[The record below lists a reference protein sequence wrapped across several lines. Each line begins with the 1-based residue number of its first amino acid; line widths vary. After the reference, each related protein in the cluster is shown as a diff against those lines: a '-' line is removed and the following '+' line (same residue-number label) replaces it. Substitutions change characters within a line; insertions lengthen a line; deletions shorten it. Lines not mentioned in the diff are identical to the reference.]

1 MITLVKFIRNKLET
15 APPNNRV
22 ITKTLGKTGVLS
34 WEHIENQE
42 QIPKPDEFWYVR
54 IVKEVGA
61 NTPKGVFLLAPIE
74 KVKDP
79 DRTDG
84 DSGIIHMIPGTY
96 VEKKNGNTILLYP
109 KILYYPE
116 KLAPHWICSLQ
127 MKRRLMEKSRDG
139 DTFAVNSVVVV
150 FDSAEEWVKEDLVKK
165 DTGPKLSEIKE
176 ESST

>member
-34 WEHIENQE
+34 WEHIESQN
-42 QIPKPDEFWYVR
+42 QIPNPDEFWYVR

-61 NTPKGVFLLAPIE
+61 STSKGVFLLAPIE
-74 KVKDP
+74 KVRDP
-79 DRTDG
+79 DRAG
-84 DSGIIHMIPGTY
+84 GESGIIHMIPGTY
-96 VEKKNGNTILLYP
+96 VEKRNGNTILLYP

-127 MKRRLMEKSRDG
+127 MKRRLMEKNRDG
-139 DTFAVNSVVVV
+139 DVFSINSVIVV
-150 FDSAEEWVKEDLVKK
+150 FDGAEEWVKEDLVKK
-165 DTGPKLSEIKE
+165 DRDSKPVEMKE
-176 ESST
+176 E